1 MLLQF
6 LPKNIY
12 PYRSTV
18 KVSPS
23 RQSLQR
29 LFEHQSSCWQFWEL
43 RYVLWLITDRSSG
56 VQKVAVITDA
66 TTSSLSI
73 YTQPQLL
80 HPASAYTPRLFTA
93 STPSLSFYI
102 QPQPI
107 HPDPSQ
113 PIYPASAST
122 SGLSLYTQPQLLHP
136 ASTSTPSLSLYIRTQ
151 PLHPASASISSLN
164 LYIQLRLLH
173 IDPSQPLYTVRKI
186 NWLRYCLAIF
196 DQFPQFH

>member
-12 PYRSTV
+12 PYIYRSKSIPLSSVIAAPFWTPELLLAVLGTTV
-18 KVSPS
+18 
-23 RQSLQR
+23 LG
-29 LFEHQSSCWQFWEL
+29 
-43 RYVLWLITDRSSG
+43 LITDRSSG

-80 HPASAYTPRLFTA
+80 HPASASTSSLSLYTQTLHSLYTQPQLPHPASAYTPRPFTA
-93 STPSLSFYI
+93 STPSLSF
-102 QPQPI
+102 
-107 HPDPSQ
+107 
-113 PIYPASAST
+113 
-122 SGLSLYTQPQLLHP
+122 
-136 ASTSTPSLSLYIRTQ
+136 YIRTQ